1 MSGKSGNQKPEA
13 PKGNQPQPKPQAQPQ
28 AQPKGQPA
36 PKVEA
41 PKKK

>member
-13 PKGNQPQPKPQAQPQ
+13 PKGNQPQP
-28 AQPKGQPA
+28 QPKGQPQPKAQPA
-36 PKVEA
+36 PKVEV